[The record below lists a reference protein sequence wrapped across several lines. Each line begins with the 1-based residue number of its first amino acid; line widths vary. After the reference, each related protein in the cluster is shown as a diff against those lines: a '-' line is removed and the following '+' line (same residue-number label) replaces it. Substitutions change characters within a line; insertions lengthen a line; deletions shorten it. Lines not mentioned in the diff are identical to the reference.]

1 MDISK
6 RFVINWPGT
15 APLAFILR
23 GVERDHKLILFAL
36 PEQSATATQPLS
48 PDILPPAPVTRQLL
62 CELQWLHL

>member
-36 PEQSATATQPLS
+36 PEQSGTATQ
-48 PDILPPAPVTRQLL
+48 
-62 CELQWLHL
+62 